1 MAQGFQHTPLT
12 LHRGIR
18 VLDLLPSRKRNAPL
32 ECKTREIALGDPH
45 EPYKAISY
53 VWGERVGTCPIS
65 CNGQEMLVTPNC
77 RDALLQLRSSY
88 RTRTLWIDAICID
101 QSDTGT
107 LERNEQIKAANYAF
121 FFLDNGYMGMA
132 YHTYQEGDQVY
143 LLAGSDWPFIL
154 RPKGDAF
161 RIVAPASIHGVMEGE
176 LWPEDESE
184 LDQITLV

>member
-1 MAQGFQHTPLT
+1 MEQGFQHTPLE

-65 CNGQEMLVTPNC
+65 CNGREMLVTPNC
-77 RDALLQLRSSY
+77 RDALLQLRSWY

-107 LERNEQIKAANYAF
+107 LERNEQIK
-121 FFLDNGYMGMA
+121 YMGQI
-132 YHTYQEGDQVY
+132 YHKASCVIVWLGIADKPIIRLFRLSRVITHIPLRIQWKLRHR
-143 LLAGSDWPFIL
+143 LLVGLMNKSKHACRS
-154 RPKGDAF
+154 
-161 RIVAPASIHGVMEGE
+161 SN
-176 LWPEDESE
+176 
-184 LDQITLV
+184 